1 MDIYAFTNGRPYYA
15 PGWHDEDVIALFSN
29 VTIDV
34 RNTPPRDDAVMTI
47 LVLFGNVTVIV
58 PAGTHVSI
66 VPAGT
71 HVSVGGVSLF
81 GGRTIDLHAA
91 PAGPRLRLNLS
102 ALFGQIKVVESLPEF
117 APAAQLG
124 QQPSA
129 IAAPE
134 QAATGQTVPLNER
147 V

>member
-47 LVLFGNVTVIV
+47 LVLFGNATVIV
-58 PAGTHVSI
+58 PAGTQ
-66 VPAGT
+66 
-71 HVSVGGVSLF
+71 VSVGGLSIF

-102 ALFGQIKVVESLPEF
+102 ALFGQIKVVESLPEL

-129 IAAPE
+129 IPAPE

-147 V
+147 M

>member
-47 LVLFGNVTVIV
+47 LVLFGNATV
-58 PAGTHVSI
+58 I

-147 V
+147 M

>member
-34 RNTPPRDDAVMTI
+34 RNTPPRDDAVMTV
-47 LVLFGNVTVIV
+47 LVLFGNTTVIV
-58 PAGTHVSI
+58 PAGTQ
-66 VPAGT
+66 
-71 HVSVGGVSLF
+71 VSVGGFSLF
-81 GGRTIDLHAA
+81 GGRTIDIHAP

-124 QQPSA
+124 QQPAA
-129 IAAPE
+129 IAAPG

-147 V
+147 IGD